1 VTTCHFYRTPRI
13 GPPKGGPIRL
23 WLRRKA
29 ARYVYAAE
37 SSAVNVALVIPAL
50 DEESA
55 IGALLDAV
63 DRSVVRDIIVGDNGS
78 RDNTADIA
86 RARGATVI
94 HVAERGYG
102 AACAG
107 ALALLP
113 LDTDVVLF
121 MDADGSDDPA
131 EIPLLL
137 SPIEENRADLVIGS
151 RALGSVEPGALT
163 PQQRFGNWLA
173 THLIALIYG
182 HRYTDLGPFRAIRRE
197 LLDRIGM
204 RDRRYGWTV
213 EMQVRALQLGA
224 RVAEVPV
231 RYRKRIGKSKISG
244 TVSGVLKAGWWIVY
258 TIVKYAWR

>member
-1 VTTCHFYRTPRI
+1 MPLHRTQIAR
-13 GPPKGGPIRL
+13 
-23 WLRRKA
+23 A
-29 ARYVYAAE
+29 AATQPGSFSATIAPVPAA
-37 SSAVNVALVIPAL
+37 LIIPAL

-55 IGALLDAV
+55 IGALLRAV
-63 DRSVVRDIIVGDNGS
+63 DRALVRDVIVGDNGS
-78 RDNTADIA
+78 RDQTADIA
-86 RARGATVI
+86 RSQGATVV

-107 ALALLP
+107 ALALLAA
-113 LDTDVVLF
+113 DIDFVVF

-137 SPIEENRADLVIGS
+137 EPLAENRADLVIGS
-151 RALGSVEPGALT
+151 RALGHVERGALT

-173 THLIALIYG
+173 TNLIAAIYG

-197 LLDRIGM
+197 LLDRIAM

-224 RVAEVPV
+224 RVSEVPV
-231 RYRKRIGKSKISG
+231 TYRKRTGKSKISG
-244 TVSGVLKAGWWIVY
+244 TLSGVLKAGWWIVY

>member
-1 VTTCHFYRTPRI
+1 MPHVP
-13 GPPKGGPIRL
+13 
-23 WLRRKA
+23 
-29 ARYVYAAE
+29 
-37 SSAVNVALVIPAL
+37 VALIIPAL
-50 DEESA
+50 DEEHA
-55 IGALLDAV
+55 IGALLDGI
-63 DRSVVRDIIVGDNGS
+63 DRTVVRDVIVGDNGS
-78 RDNTADIA
+78 RDGTAAVA
-86 RARGATVI
+86 RAHGALV
-94 HVAERGYG
+94 VRVDERGYG

-107 ALALLP
+107 ALSAMA
-113 LDTDVVLF
+113 DDVDVVLF

-137 SPIEENRADLVIGS
+137 APLLSGQADLVIGS
-151 RALGSVEPGALT
+151 RALGVVERGALT

-173 THLIALIYG
+173 TRLIAFLYG

-231 RYRKRIGKSKISG
+231 RYRKRIGRSKISG
-244 TVSGVLKAGWWIVY
+244 TVRGVVLAGYWILR
-258 TIVKYAWR
+258 TIFGLWGRGWGGGRGS